1 MIKDDKL
8 PIKEQYLL
16 YLEEVPK
23 HKFAC
28 KAVKISED
36 TGKRWRDEDKNFA
49 DLCEAK
55 ISEWVRKTLK
65 RTKPEF
71 QLERLLRDDFS
82 ERSEITGEENRPIPI
97 ISPIYGGLSDPA
109 RYKRYQRFLESERL
123 SQSTKTES

>member
-1 MIKDDKL
+1 MIKDDRL
-8 PIKEQYLL
+8 SIKENYLL

-36 TGKRWRDEDKNFA
+36 TGKRWRDEDRDFA

-55 ISEWVRKTLK
+55 IAVWVKKTLK

-71 QLERLLRDDFS
+71 QLERLLRDDFAQ
-82 ERSEITGEENRPIPI
+82 RSEITGEEQRPIPI
-97 ISPIYGGLSDPA
+97 MGGLSDPIA
-109 RYKRYQRFLESERL
+109 YNKFLEFQNKETNR
-123 SQSTKTES
+123 QSLL

>member
-1 MIKDDKL
+1 MIQDKRL
-8 PIKEQYLL
+8 SIKEGYLL

-28 KAVKISED
+28 KSVKISED
-36 TGKRWRDEDKNFA
+36 TGKRWRNEDQDFA

-71 QLERLLRDDFS
+71 QLERLLRDDFAQ
-82 ERSEITGEENRPIPI
+82 RSEITGDKDKPFPVPIMGGPLAD
-97 ISPIYGGLSDPA
+97 PVIYQKCLE
-109 RYKRYQRFLESERL
+109 FLENENK
-123 SQSTKTES
+123 Q

>member
-8 PIKEQYLL
+8 IIKNNYLL

-36 TGKRWRDEDKNFA
+36 TGKRWRDEDGNFA
-49 DLCEAK
+49 DQCEAR
-55 ISEWVRKTLK
+55 IALWVKKTLK

-71 QLERLLRDDFS
+71 QLERLLRDDFAQ
-82 ERSEITGEENRPIPI
+82 RSEITGKVGKELPIPI
-97 ISPIYGGLSDPA
+97 LSGIS
-109 RYKRYQRFLESERL
+109 RQ
-123 SQSTKTES
+123 

>member
-1 MIKDDKL
+1 MIKDKRLKL
-8 PIKEQYLL
+8 KKQYLL

-36 TGKRWRDEDKNFA
+36 SGKRWRKEDKDFA
-49 DLCEAK
+49 DQCEAR
-55 ISEWVRKTLK
+55 IAVWVRKTLK

-82 ERSEITGEENRPIPI
+82 ERSEITGDENLPIPI
-97 ISPIYGGLSDPA
+97 LGGTNNICPN
-109 RYKRYQRFLESERL
+109 KNH
-123 SQSTKTES
+123 QSI

>member
-1 MIKDDKL
+1 MIQDKRL
-8 PIKEQYLL
+8 PIKENYLL

-28 KAVKISED
+28 KSVKISKD
-36 TGKRWRDEDKNFA
+36 TGKRWRNEDQDFA

-71 QLERLLRDDFS
+71 QLERLLRDDFAQ
-82 ERSEITGEENRPIPI
+82 RSEITGDKDKPFPVPIMGGPLADPVIYQKCLEFIEKEN
-97 ISPIYGGLSDPA
+97 
-109 RYKRYQRFLESERL
+109 K
-123 SQSTKTES
+123 

>member
-1 MIKDDKL
+1 MIQDKRL
-8 PIKEQYLL
+8 SINEGYLL

-36 TGKRWRDEDKNFA
+36 KGKRWRNEDQDFA

-55 ISEWVRKTLK
+55 VAVWVMKTLK

-71 QLERLLRDDFS
+71 QLERLLREDFAQRA
-82 ERSEITGEENRPIPI
+82 ELTGNEGRVLPVPIMGGPLAD
-97 ISPIYGGLSDPA
+97 PVIYAECQDFIN
-109 RYKRYQRFLESERL
+109 K
-123 SQSTKTES
+123 KVV

>member
-1 MIKDDKL
+1 MINDNRL
-8 PIKEQYLL
+8 PIKENYLL

-36 TGKRWRDEDKNFA
+36 TGKRWRNEDQDFA

-65 RTKPEF
+65 RTRPEF
-71 QLERLLRDDFS
+71 QLERLLRDDFAPS
-82 ERSEITGEENRPIPI
+82 SSLKVEEKSPLPVPIMGGPLAD
-97 ISPIYGGLSDPA
+97 PVIYQKCLE
-109 RYKRYQRFLESERL
+109 FLENE
-123 SQSTKTES
+123 KNK